1 MYDFP
6 VVFSILPNSLT
17 VGRSYTFKLEASYD
31 STFGSEYIGVGEFST
46 VINEPPTGGQLRV
59 SPIVGETLSVDF
71 VVKTYDW
78 IDSIEDYPL
87 VYFMSSYLLSP
98 DEYTLLKAYSEVS
111 LVKTVLG
118 VGNQSL
124 SVYAKD
130 IYGSTSSTTQTVS
143 VTPLRSLTDAKNKVN
158 VLLDE
163 ALSTGDYGGVST
175 IVDAALDTANVA
187 DCSSIVTACDQLN
200 RRDCDMVPNT
210 CGPCKNGYAGVSG

>member
-1 MYDFP
+1 MNADVPTVGMITNTDKVTGQNYVTVECNVASLSINRSLSFRWKSEEWDADELSSISPSPISKTIYLRVYDFP

-59 SPIVGETLSVDF
+59 SPTVGETLSVDF

-111 LVKTVLG
+111 LVTVQQSSCMPKTLWERI
-118 VGNQSL
+118 QRYPDS
-124 SVYAKD
+124 
-130 IYGSTSSTTQTVS
+130 
-143 VTPLRSLTDAKNKVN
+143 
-158 VLLDE
+158 E
-163 ALSTGDYGGVST
+163 
-175 IVDAALDTANVA
+175 
-187 DCSSIVTACDQLN
+187 
-200 RRDCDMVPNT
+200 
-210 CGPCKNGYAGVSG
+210 